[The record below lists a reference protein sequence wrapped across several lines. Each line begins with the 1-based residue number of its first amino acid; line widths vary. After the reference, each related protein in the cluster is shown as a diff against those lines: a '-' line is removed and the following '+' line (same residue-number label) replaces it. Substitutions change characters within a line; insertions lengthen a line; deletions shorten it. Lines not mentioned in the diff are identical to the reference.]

1 MRISHDCWQCEYG
14 DCAHIWLVAK
24 EEPPE
29 QCAKCRRRGWNANG
43 TFVAGQAPVK
53 KPREA
58 RVKKEPAPNPP
69 KPPFVYRNRKGKAE
83 SSPEKPPVANRV
95 RDLLAVPGV
104 TTGNLLSAQYQRPAH
119 DPKTCRLQGCGMC
132 AAAKGEKG

>member
-1 MRISHDCWQCEYG
+1 MAETKLYTLRI
-14 DCAHIWLVAK
+14 
-24 EEPPE
+24 
-29 QCAKCRRRGWNANG
+29 
-43 TFVAGQAPVK
+43 PVK
-53 KPREA
+53 ILDEVERIAHEKERSSAWVINRELRQSLGIVDEEGEVPVETVSRA
-58 RVKKEPAPNPP
+58 KKEPAPNPP